1 MMPMRLTQNLFK
13 IQIKPMRNLTFFF
26 ILFLISSAF
35 PQELSTPEKLKA
47 CLVALSQDQA
57 SFYKTSGHYAA
68 HVDLLDSSERSVCF
82 GISLHLSRNTTKDFK
97 IKATADNQTWQV
109 DQKKNLQTVQPKG
122 P

>member
-1 MMPMRLTQNLFK
+1 MR
-13 IQIKPMRNLTFFF
+13 ILTFFS
-26 ILFLISSAF
+26 FLLLMTSAF
-35 PQELSTPEKLKA
+35 SQGQSTQEKLKA
-47 CLVALSQDQA
+47 CLSALFQDQT
-57 SFYKTSGHYAA
+57 SFYKSSGHYAA

-109 DQKKNLQTVQPKG
+109 DQKKILEIVQPKG